1 MPHYLLFHTYV
12 VCVNVT
18 SLTVTCHAV
27 VSKVRMACLVPH
39 SEWNGNLKHGNP
51 SRHTYVCTYVLTAG
65 VHTWSLPQLF
75 PSSHALIAAQ
85 ITFNQVA
92 SARCVR
98 VEIAFIVAPQE

>member
-1 MPHYLLFHTYV
+1 MQYV
-12 VCVNVT
+12 CKESLVT

-27 VSKVRMACLVPH
+27 VSKVPH

-51 SRHTYVCTYVLTAG
+51 SKYVYVCTDCGSTY

>member
-1 MPHYLLFHTYV
+1 MATQADIRMY
-12 VCVNVT
+12 VCV
-18 SLTVTCHAV
+18 CIIH
-27 VSKVRMACLVPH
+27 M
-39 SEWNGNLKHGNP
+39 
-51 SRHTYVCTYVLTAG
+51 YVLTAG